1 MKVFWIML
9 IWTYAFGFLWRLSPR
24 EVTLQNKAVEY
35 RPRLWVVLVSFS
47 IIIFFAGLRSNI
59 IDTHVYILYFQNMPQ
74 DVMGENFISGIDEKG
89 FWYFTHFM
97 KYYIADDYQLWL
109 FVIALISGV
118 ITMIPLYKHSDMYEI
133 SIFVFMGSAQFLW
146 IFNGIRQYVAIA
158 VVFACVDLIAN
169 KRFILM
175 VIILILL
182 STFHSSALLIIPFVF
197 LSRLK
202 PFSVP
207 IWVILGASVMIFFS
221 MSTFLSITGELFEN
235 TSFSEYSEAIMD
247 IDGSNI
253 LRLVVAAI
261 PVVLVLI
268 KRRKLL
274 ELDDKVMNVCVNMS
288 IFNLCFMILSTS
300 AGSVFFGRIAAY
312 FDIFNI
318 LVYPFILKKL
328 YSDRVKLVLYV
339 AIIFAFCFWFY
350 YQLSVTMELDY
361 VSEILGIT
369 GSAETMI
376 KMAAR
381 VATSANV

>member
-1 MKVFWIML
+1 
-9 IWTYAFGFLWRLSPR
+9 
-24 EVTLQNKAVEY
+24 
-35 RPRLWVVLVSFS
+35 
-47 IIIFFAGLRSNI
+47 
-59 IDTHVYILYFQNMPQ
+59 
-74 DVMGENFISGIDEKG
+74 
-89 FWYFTHFM
+89 
-97 KYYIADDYQLWL
+97 
-109 FVIALISGV
+109 
-118 ITMIPLYKHSDMYEI
+118 
-133 SIFVFMGSAQFLW
+133 
-146 IFNGIRQYVAIA
+146 
-158 VVFACVDLIAN
+158 
-169 KRFILM
+169 
-175 VIILILL
+175 
-182 STFHSSALLIIPFVF
+182 
-197 LSRLK
+197 
-202 PFSVP
+202 
-207 IWVILGASVMIFFS
+207 
-221 MSTFLSITGELFEN
+221 
-235 TSFSEYSEAIMD
+235 MD

-268 KRRKLL
+268 KRKKLL

-376 KMAAR
+376 
-381 VATSANV
+381 